1 MAHRTLL
8 IGLKRETVYW
18 FCYLLKVS
26 AYIAVFLCCHQ
37 QEHLR
42 LSITCF
48 SPSSVVL
55 FLSFLSFSSYHFLPY
70 EFHLCCWV
78 GGLRWNK
85 LISPQVSL
93 IPSGFIPTCLIVLL
107 WLLLLHMK
115 FVSLCARTIWA
126 HLEFGWIRVCE
137 IFVFAPAWTPVLIC
151 YCTYKRVILSVHLHM
166 STEYALITLSMDAYK
181 PPCVQQ

>member
-1 MAHRTLL
+1 MPTLL
-8 IGLKRETVYW
+8 FSYVATSRNTWDYP
-18 FCYLLKVS
+18 LL
-26 AYIAVFLCCHQ
+26 VFLLLLWFYFFHFFHS
-37 QEHLR
+37 HLT
-42 LSITCF
+42 IF
-48 SPSSVVL
+48 SLMNFTSVAELVDWDGT
-55 FLSFLSFSSYHFLPY
+55 SSYLP
-70 EFHLCCWV
+70 
-78 GGLRWNK
+78 K
-85 LISPQVSL
+85 SL